1 MSAASLCCSQSS
13 LSSFSSLPELARLV
27 QRAAPPALVIAL
39 RPSLEGWGRHASPVS
54 INCLQRTQPAHSHG
68 APSPLRAPG
77 SFDQHSCDF
86 GDLLLAGARFSIL
99 SHCHGEFIF
108 AQGQLPNPAP
118 ASIEGFLRFFSLHP
132 RPSFLTHPR
141 FSFCRKCQGIGQRP
155 SPPSF

>member
-1 MSAASLCCSQSS
+1 MLVRHVTLAVWSRRSLWGARRFEDDANPGVESSSSQPSPELPLLNSGIVLSAASLCCSQSS
-13 LSSFSSLPELARLV
+13 LSSFSLPEIARLV
-27 QRAAPPALVIAL
+27 QRAAPPALMIAL
-39 RPSLEGWGRHASPVS
+39 RPSPEGWGRHASPVS

-108 AQGQLPNPAP
+108 A
-118 ASIEGFLRFFSLHP
+118 
-132 RPSFLTHPR
+132 
-141 FSFCRKCQGIGQRP
+141 
-155 SPPSF
+155 